1 MRAGSLRG
9 EYESSWQRAEESRS
23 RRILFD
29 NGSKVMKTWF
39 VALVVAA
46 ALMIPGLAL
55 AGHGGSVLEFDELDG
70 QLEHQRLELDYT
82 VDRRSWRELR
92 RRGITTRLNL
102 YVEHDGRYDR
112 SFAYSVELAH
122 RKGTFTYPASV
133 RVRNGDRIHFE
144 VVGYAGAFR
153 IEGLRYRG
161 QRHSTVA
168 FEIYDDCTNQPGTR
182 RGRADRDH
190 DDSRRRRH
198 RGRDH
203 HADRGD
209 DYDHRDYRDHDD
221 WNHDDHDH
229 CVSDCPHC
237 GRCDAD
243 RRRDRNRDAKVD
255 IISACSDAVFS
266 SRVDQ
271 CTEKANG
278 LTSGNES
285 ATIQACDDAFIG
297 DRDVL
302 SCIDRSRGHY
312 WSPAET
318 IAACDDAFI
327 SSSSTLSCISKTRDS
342 RSRPAPLV
350 AACDSAVIGERDT
363 LACIDKSR
371 S

>member
-1 MRAGSLRG
+1 MK
-9 EYESSWQRAEESRS
+9 SWLIAC
-23 RRILFD
+23 
-29 NGSKVMKTWF
+29 
-39 VALVVAA
+39 VVAA
-46 ALMIPGLAL
+46 AVMIPGMAV
-55 AGHGGSVLEFDELDG
+55 AGHGASVVEFDELDG
-70 QLEHQRLELDYT
+70 QLEHRRLELEYT
-82 VDRRSWRELR
+82 VDQRSWRELR
-92 RRGITTRLNL
+92 RRGVTTRLNL
-102 YVEHDGRYDR
+102 YVEHDGSYDR

-122 RKGTFTYPASV
+122 RKGQFTYPASV

-153 IEGLRYRG
+153 IEGMRYRG
-161 QRHSTVA
+161 QRHTTVA
-168 FEIYDDCTNQPGTR
+168 FDVYDDCTNRPGTH
-182 RGRADRDH
+182 RGNAGRGHDH

-198 RGRDH
+198 RDRDRH
-203 HADRGD
+203 VDRD
-209 DYDHRDYRDHDD
+209 DYHDHDD
-221 WNHDDHDH
+221 WNHDEHDR
-229 CVSDCPHC
+229 CVSGCPRC

-243 RRRDRNRDAKVD
+243 RGRDRNRDAKVD
-255 IISACSDAVFS
+255 IISACNDAVFS

-271 CTEKANG
+271 CIEKANG

-312 WSPAET
+312 WSPSET
-318 IAACDDAFI
+318 IAACDDAFV